1 MSKRNH
7 TELPNR
13 DCKKRRLPR
22 RHRRDR
28 EPFLTDS
35 DDSNANSD
43 GSNAAT
49 MASVLNHHP
58 DNISSFGQLQIVEGS
73 LPGWDAVQT
82 REGDQ
87 DQAIPKP
94 VIKPIQRILRENENF
109 EDKAWLTRQE
119 ASNKKR
125 NLSTKLVFPTWEIA
139 KDKWAKTE
147 FCMNNYFS
155 KYSVVLEH
163 SPNSSNCFTGL
174 RLDYV
179 AWNSLK
185 EKFGDVMEYVTA
197 SENGGSWKDL
207 ANKKGHHY
215 QESDDENNYF
225 QKVRFLG
232 VSSDNIYFT
241 LTSTDKNNMKGCQVD
256 IRKCGNRFQKTDIN
270 NLVYH
275 RKGITLVGGAF
286 DYFFRFIYPKIELST
301 QWYIDMQC
309 FMEILYPD

>member
-1 MSKRNH
+1 MSKRSGTEFPIRNCTNKKLQNH
-7 TELPNR
+7 RGFTGEY
-13 DCKKRRLPR
+13 
-22 RHRRDR
+22 
-28 EPFLTDS
+28 FVSDS
-35 DDSNANSD
+35 DDANTHSN

-49 MASVLNHHP
+49 MGSDPEINL
-58 DNISSFGQLQIVEGS
+58 DNFSTLGQLQIYQRS
-73 LPGWDAVQT
+73 LPTRDAVQT
-82 REGDQ
+82 REDNQ
-87 DQAIPKP
+87 EQSNPRP
-94 VIKPIQRILRENENF
+94 VIKPIQHILRENESC

-119 ASNKKR
+119 NPNKKR
-125 NLSTKLVFPTWEIA
+125 NLSTKLVFPTWEIS
-139 KDKWAKTE
+139 KDKWAKME

-185 EKFGDVMEYVTA
+185 DKFGDVMEYVTA

-232 VSSDNIYFT
+232 FSSDNIYFT
-241 LTSTDKNNMKGCQVD
+241 LTSNDKNNMKGCQVD
-256 IRKCGNRFQKTDIN
+256 IRKCGNRYQKTDIN

-275 RKGITLVGGAF
+275 RNGITLVGGAF
-286 DYFFRFIYPKIELST
+286 DYFLRFIYPKIEWST